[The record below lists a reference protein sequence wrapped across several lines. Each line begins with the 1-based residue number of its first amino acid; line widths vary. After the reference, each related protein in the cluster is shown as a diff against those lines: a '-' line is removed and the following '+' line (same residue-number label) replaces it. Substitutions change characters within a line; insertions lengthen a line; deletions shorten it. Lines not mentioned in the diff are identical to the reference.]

1 MLHWLIRKVI
11 GKIAAIPVRKR
22 LNAFNLATT
31 APQATQEELLRRMLA
46 AQADT
51 DFARDHHFKSIS
63 TVADYRKHLPVAPYE
78 YFEPYIQRV
87 MKGETKALLADP
99 RIHMFALTSG
109 TTASRKFIPVTQQYL
124 ADYKRGWNIWGL
136 KVYRDHPTVRFRPI
150 VQMSGD
156 WQEFKTE
163 AGIPCG
169 AVTGL
174 TATMQ
179 LRIIRFLYCVPACV
193 GKVKDPAA
201 KYYTA
206 LRLSLPR
213 KVSMIIAANPSTLVN
228 FAKAGDHDKES
239 LIRDIRDG
247 TLSDRYDIPGDVRAA
262 LSRRIRK
269 KHPERAKQLEDIV
282 NRTGTL
288 YPKDCWPTDCV
299 IGNWTG
305 GSVGA
310 YLRHFPKYY
319 GETPVRDIGLIASEG
334 RMTIPWADSTPAGIL
349 DITTNY
355 FEFIPEEEVNS
366 PQPTVL
372 GAHELQEGRNYYI
385 LLTTSYGLY
394 RYHIYDVVR
403 CVGFHNQTPMVE
415 FLSKGS
421 LFSNLTGEKVSEY
434 HVSGAMTDVLRSLEL
449 NLTAYTLAPCWDD
462 EQPYYG
468 LFVERGDIRERQQG
482 MKLVEAL
489 DRQLRAVNTE
499 YDAKRDSRRLG
510 PVRLELIPTGAWTAW
525 DRQRLARTGGTL
537 EQYKHPGLISDPK
550 FRESMAVEEEVG
562 PAGERG

>member
-22 LNAFNLATT
+22 LNAFNLATES
-31 APQATQEELLRRMLA
+31 PQATQEELLRRMLA

-51 DFARDHHFKSIS
+51 DFARDHHFPSIN
-63 TVADYRKHLPVAPYE
+63 TVADYRKHLPLAPYE
-78 YFEPYIQRV
+78 YFEPYIKRV

-136 KVYRDHPTVRFRPI
+136 KVYRDHPSVRFRPI

-179 LRIIRFLYCVPACV
+179 LRIIRFLYCVPASV

-228 FAKAGDHDKES
+228 FAKAGDQEKES

-247 TLSDRYDIPGDVRAA
+247 TLSSRYDIPVDVRTA
-262 LSRRIRK
+262 LARRIRK
-269 KHPERAKQLEDIV
+269 KHPERAKWLEEIV
-282 NRTGTL
+282 SRTGTL
-288 YPKDCWPTDCV
+288 YPKDYWPTDCV

-310 YLRHFPKYY
+310 YLRHYPKYF
-319 GETPVRDIGLIASEG
+319 GQTPHDDSVG
-334 RMTIPWADSTPAGIL
+334 RRHAGGHPRHHHELLRIH
-349 DITTNY
+349 
-355 FEFIPEEEVNS
+355 PRGRS
-366 PQPTVL
+366 QQPTTHRAGDARAARGAELLHPLDHVVRPLPLSHLRRGPLRRLPQQDAHGRVPEQGLLVL
-372 GAHELQEGRNYYI
+372 EPHRREGVRVPRLRRDDRRAAVAGHEPH
-385 LLTTSYGLY
+385 GLY
-394 RYHIYDVVR
+394 A
-403 CVGFHNQTPMVE
+403 GPM
-415 FLSKGS
+415 LGRRAA
-421 LFSNLTGEKVSEY
+421 L
-434 HVSGAMTDVLRSLEL
+434 LR
-449 NLTAYTLAPCWDD
+449 PVC
-462 EQPYYG
+462 
-468 LFVERGDIRERQQG
+468 
-482 MKLVEAL
+482 
-489 DRQLRAVNTE
+489 RA
-499 YDAKRDSRRLG
+499 RR
-510 PVRLELIPTGAWTAW
+510 
-525 DRQRLARTGGTL
+525 
-537 EQYKHPGLISDPK
+537 HP
-550 FRESMAVEEEVG
+550 
-562 PAGERG
+562 

>member
-1 MLHWLIRKVI
+1 MWHWLIRKVL
-11 GKIAAIPVRKR
+11 GKIAAIPVRRR
-22 LNAFNLATT
+22 LKAFELATT
-31 APQATQEELLRRMLA
+31 APQAVQEALLRRILA
-46 AQADT
+46 AQTET
-51 DFARDHHFKSIS
+51 DFARAHHFKNIA

-109 TTASRKFIPVTQQYL
+109 TTKARKFIPVTQQYL

-136 KVYRDHPTVRFRPI
+136 KVYRDHKPVWLRPI

-156 WQEFKTE
+156 WQEFTTE

-179 LRIIRFLYCVPACV
+179 LRIVRWLYCVPP
-193 GKVKDPAA
+193 GLGRVKDPAS
-201 KYYTA
+201 KYYVA
-206 LRLSLPR
+206 LRLSMPR
-213 KVSMIIAANPSTLVN
+213 KVGLIIAANPSTLVN
-228 FAKAGDHDKES
+228 LAKAGDQHKEA
-239 LIRDIRDG
+239 LIRDIHDG
-247 TLSDRYDIPGDVRAA
+247 TLSAHVDIPGDVRAA
-262 LSRRIRK
+262 LERRIRK
-269 KHPERAKQLEDIV
+269 RHPERAKELEALA
-282 NRTGTL
+282 RAAGTL
-288 YPKDCWPTDCV
+288 YPKDYWASNCV
-299 IGNWTG
+299 VGTWTG

-310 YLRHFPKYY
+310 YLRHFPRYF
-319 GETPVRDIGLIASEG
+319 GETPVRDVGLIASEG
-334 RMTIPWADSTPAGIL
+334 RMTIPWSDATPSGIL

-355 FEFIPEEEVNS
+355 FEFIPEEEVSS
-366 PQPTVL
+366 PQPNVL
-372 GAHELQEGRNYYI
+372 GAHELQVGRNYYI

-403 CVGFHNQTPMVE
+403 CTGYHNQTPTVE

-434 HVSGAMTDVLRSLEL
+434 HVSGAMTDVLQHLNL

-468 LFVERGDIRERQQG
+468 LFIERGDILQREQG

-489 DRQLRAVNTE
+489 DRQLRMVNTE

-510 PVRLELIPTGAWTAW
+510 PVRLQVIPTGAWQAW
-525 DRQRLARTGGTL
+525 DRQRLVRTGGSL

-550 FRESMAVEEEVG
+550 FRETMQVEEEVT
-562 PAGERG
+562 PLR

>member
-22 LNAFNLATT
+22 LNAFNLATES
-31 APQATQEELLRRMLA
+31 PQATQEELLRRMLA

-51 DFARDHHFKSIS
+51 DFARDHHFPSIN
-63 TVADYRKHLPVAPYE
+63 TVADYRKHLPLAPYE
-78 YFEPYIQRV
+78 YFEPYIKRV

-136 KVYRDHPTVRFRPI
+136 KVYRDHPSVRFRPI

-179 LRIIRFLYCVPACV
+179 LRIIRFLYCVPASV

-228 FAKAGDHDKES
+228 FAKAGDQEKES

-247 TLSDRYDIPGDVRAA
+247 TLSSRYDIPVDVRTA
-262 LSRRIRK
+262 LARRIRK
-269 KHPERAKQLEDIV
+269 KHPERAKWLEEIV
-282 NRTGTL
+282 SRTGTL
-288 YPKDCWPTDCV
+288 YPKDYWPTDCV

-310 YLRHFPKYY
+310 YLRHYPKYF
-319 GETPVRDIGLIASEG
+319 GQTPVRDIGLIASEG
-334 RMTIPWADSTPAGIL
+334 RMTIPWADATPAGIL

-372 GAHELQEGRNYYI
+372 GTHELQEGRNYYI

-403 CVGFHNQTPMVE
+403 CVGFHNKTPMVE

-434 HVSGAMTDVLRSLEL
+434 HVSGAMTDVLRSLDM

-468 LFVERGDIRERQQG
+468 LFVERGDIPERAQG

-489 DRQLRAVNTE
+489 DRQLRAANTE

-550 FRESMAVEEEVG
+550 FRETMQVEEEVG
-562 PAGERG
+562 PVSPVY